1 MAYTYLEFEK
11 PISDLESKIENL
23 RDSKDN
29 DESVHQEISS
39 LSNKIE
45 NLTKEIY
52 EDLSIWQKVQVAR
65 HPHRPHFSDYIVNI
79 FTDFDELHG
88 DRLFGDDQAIIGG
101 IAKFKGIP
109 VVIIGHEK
117 GKSTEDKISRNFGMS
132 QPEGYRKA
140 SRLMKLAEDFSI
152 PIITFIDTPGAY
164 PGIESEERGM
174 SEAIAKNLSIMSGL
188 KVPII
193 VIITGEGGSG
203 GALAIGVGDHISML
217 QYSIYSVASP
227 EACASI
233 VWRDNSKAQEAAEAM
248 AKLSDDEKALLA
260 SGKQHYEITFRNIG
274 GLVMPLILEFEYE
287 DGEREVRR
295 IPAEIWKM
303 SEPTVTKVFVTDRPA
318 TRITLDPYLETAD
331 VDMGNNVWPPRPE
344 PTRVEVFQG
353 SGYSRYRSGGENPMQ
368 RARRDAALQAPGEG
382 E

>member
-11 PISDLESKIENL
+11 PISDLENKIESL
-23 RDSKDN
+23 RDNKDN

-39 LSNKIE
+39 LSDRIE

-52 EDLSIWQKVQVAR
+52 EGLSIWQKVQVAR
-65 HPHRPHFSDYIVNI
+65 HPHRPHFSDYIENI

-101 IAKFKGIP
+101 LAKFKGSP
-109 VVIIGHEK
+109 VIIIGHEK

-140 SRLMKLAEDFSI
+140 SRLMKLAEDFSL
-152 PIITFIDTPGAY
+152 PIISFIDTPGAY

-248 AKLSDDEKALLA
+248 KLDAKNLLDFGLIDNIIDEPL
-260 SGKQHYEITFRNIG
+260 G
-274 GLVMPLILEFEYE
+274 G
-287 DGEREVRR
+287 
-295 IPAEIWKM
+295 AH
-303 SEPTVTKVFVTDRPA
+303 
-318 TRITLDPYLETAD
+318 
-331 VDMGNNVWPPRPE
+331 
-344 PTRVEVFQG
+344 
-353 SGYSRYRSGGENPMQ
+353 
-368 RARRDAALQAPGEG
+368 RDAKKTSSLIAQEIDDNLKRLREIEIDELIEKRYQKIMSYGSIQK
-382 E
+382 